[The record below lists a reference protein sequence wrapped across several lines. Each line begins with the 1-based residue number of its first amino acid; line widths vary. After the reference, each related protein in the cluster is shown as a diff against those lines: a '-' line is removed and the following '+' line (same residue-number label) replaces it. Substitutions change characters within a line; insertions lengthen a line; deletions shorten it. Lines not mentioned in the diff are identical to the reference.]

1 MYLEQEWVGEE
12 DEGDADRGE
21 LPDGQRCLREKYACD
36 GSRGGAVRTPIMA
49 GRTAPA
55 TGARR
60 ADDYGRA
67 IASTWVYA
75 VSRGSCSPCHN
86 RLPAHVRQEPMQT
99 ECLHGLPSERAA
111 TRACGF
117 TDLLDQ
123 GLHEQVAEE
132 CQRAEEKS
140 LERCQHRDTSVD
152 DAAIVIV
159 VATDGL
165 DRARG
170 EDIVWLI
177 DREWTGCCDT
187 ACGLRCD

>member
-1 MYLEQEWVGEE
+1 MASGLGWGTCTWNKNGLGKKMKEMQIVVNCRMVSVVCVSSTP
-12 DEGDADRGE
+12 ATDRGAAQCAHRLWQGE
-21 LPDGQRCLREKYACD
+21 QLP
-36 GSRGGAVRTPIMA
+36 
-49 GRTAPA
+49 
-55 TGARR
+55 
-60 ADDYGRA
+60 
-67 IASTWVYA
+67 
-75 VSRGSCSPCHN
+75 
-86 RLPAHVRQEPMQT
+86 RLAHVVQVRGKSQ
-99 ECLHGLPSERAA
+99 CLDGLPSERAA